1 MKPLWWLTY
10 RRAGELSG
18 VVIVEG
24 QALIDAR
31 MQASLKGLEVGVA
44 FAEGHS
50 LDDAVSKARVPI
62 DALGRML
69 TLNEAKQVL
78 KRLEE
83 RRQSN

>member
-10 RRAGELSG
+10 RRVGEPFG
-18 VVIVEG
+18 MVIVEG

-31 MQASLKGLEVGVA
+31 MQASLRGLEVGVA

-50 LDDAVSKARVPI
+50 LDDAVSKARVPT

-78 KRLEE
+78 KRPTPSE
-83 RRQSN
+83 

>member
-1 MKPLWWLTY
+1 
-10 RRAGELSG
+10 
-18 VVIVEG
+18 
-24 QALIDAR
+24 
-31 MQASLKGLEVGVA
+31 VGVA

-78 KRLEE
+78 KRLATF
-83 RRQSN
+83 RRKNREPVPLD